1 MADPPGRHQLPT
13 ITSVTTYVWSKLS
26 HEQTRSHIFGSI
38 PSCITISSSGDITED
53 YGSPNIDIDKEN
65 VFKGWYGCQVTTE
78 IHVDDKYRVQGTSK
92 DLKAVM
98 PRLSIGGLW
107 YLPESDEENTPTFD
121 NSNTDRIDMKVTK
134 AFIRRMTR
142 LRKTFKHKMS
152 KIPKVLIPTSVDRQK
167 NVQAP
172 PKPAGPDESR
182 NLRLSHTGVMATA
195 NDLLSTALPVAS
207 AFIDTNVAKG
217 VVGGVSEVI
226 KVTNRISVAK
236 ENRENLVDRV
246 ESLCDITSE
255 IYPMNPGPMVKHA
268 VAQLEQ
274 LRVDITQDKGEA
286 STSRSGQF
294 LRLNRN
300 EAQNT
305 RNDLRLGSTVTH
317 LSLTLLVQNWQ
328 KMKEIKRILSQNKSL
343 SSRVGRRVGLKHKY
357 DVLAH
362 SRRRGLRRRH
372 RSLSHRSHNT
382 LFISITIGL
391 AFF

>member
-1 MADPPGRHQLPT
+1 
-13 ITSVTTYVWSKLS
+13 
-26 HEQTRSHIFGSI
+26 
-38 PSCITISSSGDITED
+38 
-53 YGSPNIDIDKEN
+53 
-65 VFKGWYGCQVTTE
+65 
-78 IHVDDKYRVQGTSK
+78 VQGTSK
-92 DLKAVM
+92 DLKVVM
-98 PRLSIGGLW
+98 RRLSIGGLR
-107 YLPESDEENTPTFD
+107 YLPESDEEDAPTFG
-121 NSNTDRIDMKVTK
+121 NSNNDRIDMKVTK
-134 AFIRRMTR
+134 TFIRPMTR

-152 KIPKVLIPTSVDRQK
+152 KIPRVLIPTSVNRQ
-167 NVQAP
+167 NVQAA
-172 PKPAGPDESR
+172 PKPVGPDQSR

-236 ENRENLVDRV
+236 ETRENLVDRV

-255 IYPMNPGPMVKHA
+255 IEPMNPGAMMMKHA
-268 VAQLEQ
+268 VAQLEE
-274 LRVDITQDKGEA
+274 LRVDITQDNSEA
-286 STSRSGQF
+286 SRSKSGQF

-328 KMKEIKRILSQNKSL
+328 EVKEIKRILSQSKSL

-357 DVLAH
+357 DGLAH
-362 SRRRGLRRRH
+362 SRKRGLRRRH
-372 RSLSHRSHNT
+372 RSLSHRSHHT
-382 LFISITIGL
+382 LFISIMIGL